1 MIDFTMLFPERILY
15 TVCGKLSQVYLL
27 LLSLQGLLLQT
38 HGKILVRSRSTR
50 TLQRIS
56 SMENKLHFPYSNFA
70 KPSDAS
76 IWKRKENKG
85 TTSEQDFIKEFRT
98 VCCKQK
104 CADRSG
110 RKKICKIPRP
120 CCDECTM
127 TKQACKQ
134 YYVKFHFVNLE
145 FEYFRSN
152 FLSAKVISPRT
163 T

>member
-1 MIDFTMLFPERILY
+1 MHLKINTERQMVNFTMLFPKRILY
-15 TVCGKLSQVYLL
+15 TVCGKLSKVYLL

-104 CADRSG
+104 CAERSG
-110 RKKICKIPRP
+110 RKKSARFQGLVVMNAPRQN
-120 CCDECTM
+120 
-127 TKQACKQ
+127 KL
-134 YYVKFHFVNLE
+134 VN
-145 FEYFRSN
+145 S
-152 FLSAKVISPRT
+152 IM
-163 T
+163 